1 MNNNE
6 IDERKKPISL
16 KKQNR
21 FFFNNL
27 KSNKTPNTYL
37 QNLRNMNQIK
47 KSNIAFNINQKYI
60 LKNRDLSKL
69 SELNNTNQMSNILN
83 NTCCTVQTAPNE
95 SINKKLLN
103 LKKINNI
110 NKNIK
115 LKCKHKFFPSLLY
128 KNNKI
133 NKSKKESIVKSSD
146 RNNENKKNEKFEK
159 YSNKKNKSKNSM
171 DENNNMNI
179 KNKNIKKQINKKKIK
194 DIINKNNSI
203 VSKTL
208 DDNILNSNYTIN
220 SNSTTRKESS
230 DRQKQE
236 QCFLQGY
243 SIKSINLIKENND
256 KILNRLLLNKDNKN
270 ININIKYFYKK
281 NIKNI
286 NWIFYNT
293 YNNIN
298 TQRIILKK
306 KDKCNADSKKQNRIK
321 IKNTLYQHGKSYNN
335 ITLDDF
341 KKSNTS
347 SFSSQK
353 TNLFKNKFYLR
364 KKSNLTLNNSSGRNI
379 AKRHHFK
386 FNNTFNDIFT
396 HNTQKSVNKKH
407 KMFDSHLLS
416 KSGNKRSKKIKNNL
430 ISKSSTKNSNKIKNN
445 LMPKSSNQ
453 NSNKIKNNLLPKSS
467 TKHSDKIK
475 NNLLP
480 KSSTKKSNK
489 IINNLNNKIK
499 INLKNNLFTTKNN
512 NKNLN
517 DNKKNS
523 LNKKFDIKSIKIIK
537 NNQSFNRKIKSEN
550 NFRSKTKDK
559 KQENSNSLNFYKKEC
574 KTYRNEKSIIN
585 NKKKDINSRDTK
597 SKEDRYKTKK
607 KPINLLLK
615 NKIDIKKIYNNIIL
629 KFGLKQKKEIEK
641 QKIKKEKIYPKMLS
655 PNQND
660 YSYNS
665 NIEDIINYDNVKS
678 NNNKN
683 KNSSTKDYNAFEIES
698 ITKRLNFDNINLDN
712 DNIFSINNNKKYNEF
727 KINFDKDFKKKFI
740 IDK

>member
-6 IDERKKPISL
+6 LDEKKKPISL

-47 KSNIAFNINQKYI
+47 KTNIAFNINQKYI

-83 NTCCTVQTAPNE
+83 NTCCAIQAANNE

-103 LKKINNI
+103 LKKITNI

-128 KNNKI
+128 KNSKNNKN
-133 NKSKKESIVKSSD
+133 NKNKKESMVKNSD
-146 RNNENKKNEKFEK
+146 TNNENKKNEKAEK
-159 YSNKKNKSKNSM
+159 YSNKKNKSKNSL
-171 DENNNMNI
+171 DENNNMNV
-179 KNKNIKKQINKKKIK
+179 KNKNIKKQINKKRIK

-203 VSKTL
+203 FSKTL
-208 DDNILNSNYTIN
+208 DDNILNPNYTIN

-236 QCFLQGY
+236 QYFLQGY

-306 KDKCNADSKKQNRIK
+306 KDNFNGGNKKQNRIK

-341 KKSNTS
+341 KKPNTS

-364 KKSNLTLNNSSGRNI
+364 KKSNLTLNNYSGRNI
-379 AKRHHFK
+379 SKNHQFK

-396 HNTQKSVNKKH
+396 HNTLRTFNKNH
-407 KMFDSHLLS
+407 KMFDS
-416 KSGNKRSKKIKNNL
+416 KSNNKRSNKRKNNL
-430 ISKSSTKNSNKIKNN
+430 MSKSSTKNSNKIKNN
-445 LMPKSSNQ
+445 LIPKSSYK
-453 NSNKIKNNLLPKSS
+453 NSNKIKNNLMSKSS
-467 TKHSDKIK
+467 NK
-475 NNLLP
+475 N
-480 KSSTKKSNK
+480 SNK
-489 IINNLNNKIK
+489 IINNLNNIK
-499 INLKNNLFTTKNN
+499 INLKNNLFTTRN
-512 NKNLN
+512 NKNIN
-517 DNKKNS
+517 DNKINS

-550 NFRSKTKDK
+550 NFRIKTKDK
-559 KQENSNSLNFYKKEC
+559 KQENSNSLNLYKKEC
-574 KTYRNEKSIIN
+574 KTYRNENTNIT
-585 NKKKDINSRDTK
+585 NKKKDFKNNNTK
-597 SKEDRYKTKK
+597 SKEDKYKTRK
-607 KPINLLLK
+607 KPKNLLLK
-615 NKIDIKKIYNNIIL
+615 NKIDIKKIYNNIII

-641 QKIKKEKIYPKMLS
+641 QKLKKEKIYPKILS
-655 PNQND
+655 PSQND
-660 YSYNS
+660 YSLNS
-665 NIEDIINYDNVKS
+665 NIEDIINYDKDNYNDIS
-678 NNNKN
+678 NNI
-683 KNSSTKDYNAFEIES
+683 KNSNSKEYDAFEIES
-698 ITKRLNFDNINLDN
+698 ITKKLDFN
-712 DNIFSINNNKKYNEF
+712 NNTLDSDSIFSIDNNKKYNEY
-727 KINFDKDFKKKFI
+727 KTNFDKGFKKKFTI
-740 IDK
+740 L